1 MSKNPSDIV
10 LPEIN
15 EIEKVLSRM
24 KNSKNVLKIKELL
37 DTLRERYYRHISYLL
52 TQSDKVE
59 KVQSFL
65 VKTDEH
71 ESEFDYDENLYDEE

>member
-15 EIEKVLSRM
+15 EIEQVLSSM

-37 DTLRERYYRHISYLL
+37 DSLRERYYRQVSYLL
-52 TQSDKVE
+52 TQSDKF
-59 KVQSFL
+59 KIPI
-65 VKTDEH
+65 KTNKH
-71 ESEFDYDENLYDEE
+71 ESEFEYDESLYDED